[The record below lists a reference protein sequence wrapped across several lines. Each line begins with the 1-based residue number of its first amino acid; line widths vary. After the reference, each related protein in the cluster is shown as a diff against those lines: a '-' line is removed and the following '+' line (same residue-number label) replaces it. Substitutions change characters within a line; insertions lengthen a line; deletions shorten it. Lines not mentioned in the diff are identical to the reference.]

1 MERRPQE
8 LLDELHRAIA
18 QTPDSAEQK
27 ALFEKLGVLERQL
40 DALSRKQRELAAAE
54 AQLAQAKS
62 TVLVWRVVIGIL
74 LVALLGAVGGL
85 IASLVELS

>member
-40 DALSRKQRELAAAE
+40 DTLSRKQRDLADAE
-54 AQLAQAKS
+54 AELAQAKN
-62 TVLVWRVVIGIL
+62 TVLVWRVVIGVL
-74 LVALLGAVGGL
+74 LVALLGAIGGL
-85 IASLVELS
+85 IANLVELS